1 MKLTSTNEHST
12 GILFAAFSYIL
23 WGFLPLYWKVLQHV
37 PAWELLAHRILWS
50 LVFMLVILLAMKKFS
65 TIPLE
70 LKTLFAN
77 KKRAIGLTLASICIT
92 LNWGLYIWAVNTN
105 NIVEASLGYY
115 INPLVS
121 ILLGI
126 IVLKE
131 KLSRW
136 QMISIIIASVGVL
149 ILTVNFGSFPWI
161 AITLAFSFGFYG
173 LLKKMVQLGAVMGLT
188 IETLL
193 LAPCALL
200 FLSVLQTGGSASFGM
215 DVMTTVFL
223 IGAGVATAIPLL
235 LFASGAKR
243 IPLSMVGL
251 LQYLAPT
258 ISLLL
263 GVFLYNEPFTKI
275 HLIAFMCIWTALTI
289 YTLTVTKLGAR
300 HHPKFVE

>member
-1 MKLTSTNEHST
+1 MNLSTTNEQTT

-37 PAWELLAHRILWS
+37 PAWELLAHRIVWS
-50 LVFMLVILLAMKKFS
+50 LIFMLVILLAMKKIQVLP
-65 TIPLE
+65 TE
-70 LKTLFAN
+70 LRTLFSN
-77 KKRAIGLTLASICIT
+77 KKRVLGITLASICIT

-131 KLSRW
+131 KLSIW
-136 QMISIIIASVGVL
+136 QTISICIAGLGVL

-161 AITLAFSFGFYG
+161 AITLAVSFGFYG

-200 FLSVLQTGGSASFGM
+200 FLSIIQSGENAAFGM
-215 DVMTTVFL
+215 DVMTTVLL
-223 IGAGVATAIPLL
+223 IGAGVATAVPLL

-258 ISLLL
+258 ISLIL

-275 HLIAFMCIWTALTI
+275 HLIAFMCIWAALTI
-289 YTLTVTKLGAR
+289 YTLTITKVLRVRVVA
-300 HHPKFVE
+300 K

>member
-1 MKLTSTNEHST
+1 MNLSTTNEQST

-23 WGFLPLYWKVLQHV
+23 WGFLPLYWKALQHV

-50 LVFMLVILLAMKKFS
+50 LVFMLVILLAMKQLRGLPAQLKDLFS
-65 TIPLE
+65 
-70 LKTLFAN
+70 N
-77 KKRAIGLTLASICIT
+77 KKRTLGITLASICIT

-131 KLSRW
+131 KLSLW
-136 QMISIIIASVGVL
+136 QTISICIAALGVL

-161 AITLAFSFGFYG
+161 AIILAVSFGFYG

-200 FLSVLQTGGSASFGM
+200 FLSMVQTGENAAFGM
-215 DVMTTVFL
+215 DVLTTLLL
-223 IGAGVATAIPLL
+223 IGAGVATAVPLL

-258 ISLLL
+258 ISLIL

-275 HLIAFMCIWTALTI
+275 HLIAFMCIWAALTI
-289 YTLTVTKLGAR
+289 YTLTLTKGLRIRAT
-300 HHPKFVE
+300 V

>member
-1 MKLTSTNEHST
+1 MNLSTTNEQST

-23 WGFLPLYWKVLQHV
+23 WGFLPLYWKALQHV

-50 LVFMLVILLAMKKFS
+50 LVFMLVILLAMKQLRGLPAQLKDLFS
-65 TIPLE
+65 
-70 LKTLFAN
+70 N
-77 KKRAIGLTLASICIT
+77 KKRTLGITLASICIT

-131 KLSRW
+131 KLSLW
-136 QMISIIIASVGVL
+136 QTISICIAGLGVL

-161 AITLAFSFGFYG
+161 AIILAVSFGFYG

-200 FLSVLQTGGSASFGM
+200 FLSMVQTGENAAFGM
-215 DVMTTVFL
+215 DVMTTLLL
-223 IGAGVATAIPLL
+223 IGAGVATAVPLL

-258 ISLLL
+258 ISLIL

-275 HLIAFMCIWTALTI
+275 HLIAFMCIWAALTI
-289 YTLTVTKLGAR
+289 YTLTLTKGLRIRAT
-300 HHPKFVE
+300 V

>member
-1 MKLTSTNEHST
+1 MNLLTTNEQST
-12 GILFAAFSYIL
+12 GIFFAAFSYIL
-23 WGFLPLYWKVLQHV
+23 WGFLPLYWKALQHV
-37 PAWELLAHRILWS
+37 PAWELLAHRIVWS
-50 LVFMLVILLAMKKFS
+50 LVFMLVILLVMKKFS
-65 TIPLE
+65 TIPTE
-70 LKTLFAN
+70 LKDLFSN
-77 KKRAIGLTLASICIT
+77 KKRALGITLASICIT

-131 KLSRW
+131 KLSLW
-136 QMISIIIASVGVL
+136 QTISICIAGLGVL

-161 AITLAFSFGFYG
+161 AIILAVSFGFYG

-200 FLSVLQTGGSASFGM
+200 FLSMVQTGENAAFGM
-215 DVMTTVFL
+215 DVLTTLLL
-223 IGAGVATAIPLL
+223 IGAGVATAVPLL

-258 ISLLL
+258 ISLIL

-275 HLIAFMCIWTALTI
+275 HLIAFMCIWAALTI
-289 YTLTVTKLGAR
+289 YTLTLTKGLRIRAT
-300 HHPKFVE
+300 V